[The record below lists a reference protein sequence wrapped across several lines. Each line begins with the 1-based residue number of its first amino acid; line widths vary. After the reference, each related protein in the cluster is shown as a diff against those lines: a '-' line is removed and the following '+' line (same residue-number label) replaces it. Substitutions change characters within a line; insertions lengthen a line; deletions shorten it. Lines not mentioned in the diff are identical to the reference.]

1 VIHKDIQYDTTQGQ
15 VKVMEV
21 RKL

>member
-15 VKVMEV
+15 VKVMAV
-21 RKL
+21 WKL